1 MITVSHGLAMVGI
14 DSLGAYAKTI
24 SEFEDL
30 PVANWELAHMKLFA
44 LKVNF
49 CSMTTN
55 VAFKR
60 RAEASIRC
68 PFMADVDGEDGRDHR
83 RGTRLADLLP
93 MLQDD
98 TKRVF
103 RTILDSSTHHR
114 RDSDLV
120 PENIQK
126 MEC

>member
-68 PFMADVDGEDGRDHR
+68 TLMAKTAEIMDEELDWRTFYQCFR
-83 RGTRLADLLP
+83 MIPRG
-93 MLQDD
+93 
-98 TKRVF
+98 
-103 RTILDSSTHHR
+103 SSERFWIHQPIIEGKVT
-114 RDSDLV
+114 
-120 PENIQK
+120 
-126 MEC
+126 